1 MKQFK
6 FQGTKIIIPEAIVR
20 YNELKVKYKKIA
32 IEAEKEFRNIYIEEN
47 KNIEDV
53 IQNAFDQ
60 GNKIIENVVME
71 SDDIDFRRISESN
84 FIEHYYLNYLLDW
97 QEAYNVICEKYMD
110 IVLKESEKD
119 TYRKYRKETRGRW
132 QGGGFGIKGA
142 VTGAVQAGAMNM
154 ASGAI
159 HSTFNVA
166 GKMVSGMMA
175 NRKKS
180 KLFREKSTLDSLAT
194 ELHDAICNL
203 HLAVAQYIKD
213 TTGNEIMGASQYG
226 VDLVARRLQKLVNS
240 NTDDEYKIEELAKI
254 VEIYPYS
261 ESIYQYMIQEFG
273 DSNNEVQIIAEY
285 FGCDVYK
292 YKEKVLDEKF
302 KKLST
307 ESEEKTKESKEII
320 INEIERL
327 GLPKNQNY
335 IDILDKKL
343 EEYDIQVRTV
353 NEILFDTR
361 EEALKARQEVE
372 KIESI
377 TSNIDNEDLESL
389 KLGLEALKSLDLEE
403 KIVNPYL
410 DGLESKINKIELE
423 KRTIYIKPLEK
434 YKYKINDKK
443 TKKIIFDTIDEA
455 DVARREQEL
464 IESWHK
470 EVELTQLFEKVENEI
485 QTEIKEIYITQINEI
500 RESIKKSHERK
511 VKLYDPRKET
521 VRKYILWSPLFFI
534 VALGCF
540 SGFGLMGK
548 VIVAFIV
555 YIFTFNLIESVKDYN
570 ESKKAKSFTENV
582 MN

>member
-1 MKQFK
+1 
-6 FQGTKIIIPEAIVR
+6 
-20 YNELKVKYKKIA
+20 
-32 IEAEKEFRNIYIEEN
+32 
-47 KNIEDV
+47 
-53 IQNAFDQ
+53 
-60 GNKIIENVVME
+60 
-71 SDDIDFRRISESN
+71 
-84 FIEHYYLNYLLDW
+84 
-97 QEAYNVICEKYMD
+97 
-110 IVLKESEKD
+110 
-119 TYRKYRKETRGRW
+119 
-132 QGGGFGIKGA
+132 
-142 VTGAVQAGAMNM
+142 MNM

-213 TTGNEIMGASQYG
+213 TTGNEIMGVSQYG

-240 NTDDEYKIEELAKI
+240 STDDEYKIEELAKI

-273 DSNNEVQIIAEY
+273 DSNNEVQTIAEY

-307 ESEEKTKESKEII
+307 ENEEETKESKELI

-327 GLPKNQNY
+327 GLPKNQKC
-335 IDILDKKL
+335 IDKLDKKL
-343 EEYDIQVRTV
+343 EEYDIQFRTV

-511 VKLYDPRKET
+511 VNLYDSRKET
-521 VRKYILWSPLFFI
+521 VRKYILWSPLFLI
-534 VALGCF
+534 VALACF
-540 SGFGLMGK
+540 SGFGLIGK
-548 VIVAFIV
+548 VIVAFIA
-555 YIFTFNLIESVKDYN
+555 YIFIFNLIESVKDYN
-570 ESKKAKSFTENV
+570 ESKKAKNFRDNV
-582 MN
+582 IN